1 MTALSKLT
9 FVATVDT
16 MNDRAPH
23 VRKRFVEGVEV
34 QLQAL
39 QAEVENKPFK
49 LMRERREKDEATGET
64 SKFEKAVRFATW
76 WEKGNNA
83 YFVSPRYGSKKI
95 QLSEGGAAIKTGP
108 KLDDVKAVLELLIQ
122 AAKAGELDKPLLATS
137 ERKRKEEEVVAAK
150 PETPRTGAQART
162 GRGH

>member
-9 FVATVDT
+9 FVSEVEAEH
-16 MNDRAPH
+16 DRAPH

-39 QAEVENKPFK
+39 QAEVEGKPFK

-64 SKFEKAVRFATW
+64 NKFEKAVRFATW
-76 WEKGNNA
+76 WTKGPKG
-83 YFVSPRYGSKKI
+83 YSVEPRYGSKKI
-95 QLSEGGAAIKTGP
+95 QLSDAGSVIKTGP
-108 KLDDVKAVLELLIQ
+108 KLDDVKAVLELLIV

-137 ERKRKEEEVVAAK
+137 ERKRKEEEAPAK